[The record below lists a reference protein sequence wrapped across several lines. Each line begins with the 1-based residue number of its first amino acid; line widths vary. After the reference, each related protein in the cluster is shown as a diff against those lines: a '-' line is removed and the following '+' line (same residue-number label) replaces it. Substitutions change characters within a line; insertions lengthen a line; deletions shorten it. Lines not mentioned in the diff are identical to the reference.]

1 MSDDEKIDDD
11 EYHFAPEG
19 EDYSSLMSESQT
31 TPSESAPAE
40 TKPKKSVST
49 PNISKI
55 LETIQPV
62 LEIVKQNFV
71 VRISL
76 IVIVVLLCGGVIYKC
91 TAGHLVEKRSEKIA
105 PVVATYPKS
114 SVPVARSNHV
124 ILKPQAK
131 SHNTTAQQDNYRNL
145 DKMQSDLQAQVNAL
159 STQMSSLTSNVSNIA
174 ENLRALNNQL
184 SQLAATVT
192 NEAKLGS
199 GLAEQM
205 KQLQMKT
212 VARSVAMQ
220 PPRLAQYFVQA
231 MIPGRAWL
239 VNTEG
244 QTLTVTQ
251 GTAVPDYGV
260 VRYVDT
266 SNSQVL
272 TSSGRTITYSLADS

>member
-1 MSDDEKIDDD
+1 MSDDEKFDD

-31 TPSESAPAE
+31 TPSEPASAE
-40 TKPKKSVST
+40 TKPKKSAFI

-62 LEIVKQNFV
+62 LGLVKQNFV
-71 VRISL
+71 VRITL
-76 IVIVVLLCGGVIYKC
+76 IVIVILLCGGVIYKC
-91 TAGHLVEKRSEKIA
+91 TISHLVEKRSEKIA
-105 PVVATYPKS
+105 PVVAIYPKS
-114 SVPVARSNHV
+114 SVPVARTNQVS
-124 ILKPQAK
+124 LKPQAN
-131 SHNTTAQQDNYRNL
+131 SQAMTVQQDNYRNL
-145 DKMQSDLQAQVNAL
+145 DQTQSELQAQVNAL
-159 STQMSSLTSNVSNIA
+159 STQMSSLTSNVRNIS
-174 ENLRALNNQL
+174 ENLKTLNNQL
-184 SQLAATVT
+184 SQLAAAVI

-199 GLAEQM
+199 GLGEQM
-205 KQLQMKT
+205 KQLQMKM
-212 VARSVAMQ
+212 VAKRLEVQ
-220 PPRLAQYFVQA
+220 PRRLAQYFVQA

-239 VNTEG
+239 VNAEG

-251 GTAVPDYGV
+251 GTAVADYGV

>member
-1 MSDDEKIDDD
+1 MSDDEKFDDD

-31 TPSESAPAE
+31 TPSEPASAE
-40 TKPKKSVST
+40 IKPKKSAFI

-62 LEIVKQNFV
+62 LGLVKQNFV
-71 VRISL
+71 VRITL

-91 TAGHLVEKRSEKIA
+91 TASHLVEKHSEKIA
-105 PVVATYPKS
+105 PVVAIYPKS
-114 SVPVARSNHV
+114 LVPAVRSNDV

-131 SHNTTAQQDNYRNL
+131 SQAMTGQQDNYRNL
-145 DKMQSDLQAQVNAL
+145 DKTQSELQAQVNAL
-159 STQMSSLTSNVSNIA
+159 STQMSSLTTSVGNIS
-174 ENLRALNNQL
+174 ENLRALNTQL
-184 SQLAATVT
+184 SQLAAAVT

-205 KQLQMKT
+205 KQLQMKM
-212 VARSVAMQ
+212 VAKRFEIQ

-239 VNTEG
+239 VNAEG

-251 GTAVPDYGV
+251 GTAVGDYGV